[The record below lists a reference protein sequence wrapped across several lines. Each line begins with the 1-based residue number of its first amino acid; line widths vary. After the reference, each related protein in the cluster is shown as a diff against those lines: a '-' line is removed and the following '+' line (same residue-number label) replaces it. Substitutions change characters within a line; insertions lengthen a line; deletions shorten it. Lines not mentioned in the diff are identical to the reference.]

1 VRKLKPVDPSSREP
15 RGEVPQVAVG
25 VGVVEDRSASL
36 TAIAKVLREA
46 GALEQLGESYA
57 EMMLGRAPG
66 PIELEAGE

>member
-1 VRKLKPVDPSSREP
+1 
-15 RGEVPQVAVG
+15 VPQVAVG